1 MKNMKQILILLAIIT
16 IGIFGCSPDQPTE
29 PQLGLSSGTADFSR
43 VVAIGASYEAGVQD
57 GYLTGENEL
66 NSYPAMIAEQMDLT
80 VDTES
85 ADFVVPYVMPGAGTK
100 YELNGFDE
108 DGNPIIV
115 ATDVTGLP
123 ENINYS
129 MPYNNLGVPGALL
142 GEAFQTT
149 TSENSATRNPMFDLI
164 LRNDPAMPE
173 THTTQIEQAI
183 ALNPTF
189 VIIGIYG
196 NDALGAALS
205 GEVIPGVMPVD
216 PDFYAFSYQT
226 VVDSL
231 MSALPEVDLVGINV
245 PDVTA
250 LPYVTT
256 VPRSATVPM
265 MGTVDMFIQ
274 TGDGEVRQTQDG
286 DYVLLP
292 AAEIIGDTSGN
303 YGPEGVPVGLDAN
316 APLPNSVVLDIDE
329 VVEIRGV
336 IHAYNDAIEQIAA
349 QNNFPIFDVY
359 EFLNEISE
367 EGIEYGGV
375 FLTDEFITGGLFSMD
390 GVHANTLGYA
400 VLANELINV
409 INEYYDST
417 IPLLNMNEYY

>member
-1 MKNMKQILILLAIIT
+1 
-16 IGIFGCSPDQPTE
+16 
-29 PQLGLSSGTADFSR
+29 
-43 VVAIGASYEAGVQD
+43 
-57 GYLTGENEL
+57 
-66 NSYPAMIAEQMDLT
+66 
-80 VDTES
+80 
-85 ADFVVPYVMPGAGTK
+85 
-100 YELNGFDE
+100 
-108 DGNPIIV
+108 
-115 ATDVTGLP
+115 
-123 ENINYS
+123 
-129 MPYNNLGVPGALL
+129 
-142 GEAFQTT
+142 
-149 TSENSATRNPMFDLI
+149 
-164 LRNDPAMPE
+164 MPE
-173 THTTQIEQAI
+173 THLTQIEQAI

-216 PDFYAFSYQT
+216 PDFYALSYQT

-231 MSALPEVDLVGINV
+231 KSALPDVDLVGINV

-265 MGTVDMFIQ
+265 MGTVDLFIQ

-316 APLPNSVVLDIDE
+316 APLPSSVVLDIDE

-336 IHAYNDAIEQIAA
+336 ISEYNDAIEQIAA
-349 QNNFPIFDVY
+349 QNNFPVFDVY

-375 FLTDEFITGGLFSMD
+375 FLTDEFITGGLFSID

-400 VLANELINV
+400 VVANELIKV